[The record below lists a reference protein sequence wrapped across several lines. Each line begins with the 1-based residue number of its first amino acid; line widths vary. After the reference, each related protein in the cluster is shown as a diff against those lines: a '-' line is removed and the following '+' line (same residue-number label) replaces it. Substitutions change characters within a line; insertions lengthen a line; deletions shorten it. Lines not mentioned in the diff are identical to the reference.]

1 MREYSFNEFRDDSIK
16 LATMLQN
23 EQIDAVVGIARGGM
37 SLAQFLS
44 HLLGIRACFTIN
56 SISYE
61 QSTKTSMPVVFN
73 IPELKNYK
81 KVLVVD
87 DIVDSGESL
96 LKVLEVLKYRHE
108 SIEFKS
114 AALFYKTTAC
124 IKPDY
129 YTNLASEW
137 INFPWE
143 HKLSEFSF

>member
-1 MREYSFNEFRDDSIK
+1 MRKYSFNEFGADCVK
-16 LATMLQN
+16 LASLLQN
-23 EQIDAVVGIARGGM
+23 EQIDAVLGIARGGM

-44 HLLGIRACFTIN
+44 HLLGIRACFTIS

-61 QSTKTSMPVVFN
+61 QSIKTSAPNIFN
-73 IPELKNYK
+73 IPELENYK

-96 LKVLEVLKYRHE
+96 LKVLETLKHRYE
-108 SIEFKS
+108 SVEFKS
-114 AALFYKTTAC
+114 AALFYKSTAC

-137 INFPWE
+137 ICFPWE
-143 HKLSEFSF
+143 HELKEFV

>member
-1 MREYSFNEFRDDSIK
+1 MKDYTFNEFRDDSIK
-16 LATMLQN
+16 LAFMLQN
-23 EQIDAVVGIARGGM
+23 EGFDALLGIARGGM

-44 HLLGIRACFTIN
+44 HLLGIRACFTIS

-61 QSTKTSMPVVFN
+61 QSTKAHAPKIFN
-73 IPELKNYK
+73 IPELENYK

-96 LKVLEVLKYRHE
+96 AKVLEVLKERYKGV
-108 SIEFKS
+108 EFSS
-114 AALFYKTTAC
+114 AALFYKSTAC

-137 INFPWE
+137 ICFPWE
-143 HKLSEFSF
+143 HELSEFI